1 MTTANGHGTAT
12 ARRAGEVPA
21 AGEAPGIG
29 EAPGVAA
36 AEMSAVAADAAERV
50 WNNLRA
56 LVLEQNERRK
66 ETAEALGMSFF
77 RVKAL
82 RRIAARSYRMSD
94 LATELA
100 SDRPYLTLVVDDL
113 EQRGLVER
121 HQHPTDRRCKIVSA
135 TEKGRAAAGRANA
148 ILGNPPP
155 ALAALPPDDLAA
167 LDRIVTEL
175 VSAGARA
182 LAATRG
188 DGGVEPGQ

>member
-1 MTTANGHGTAT
+1 MTTVNVDD
-12 ARRAGEVPA
+12 AGGGSSAGSSAGSGAGAGSGEA
-21 AGEAPGIG
+21 AGIAT
-29 EAPGVAA
+29 
-36 AEMSAVAADAAERV
+36 AEMSAEAADAAERV

-113 EQRGLVER
+113 EERGLVER
-121 HQHPTDRRCKIVSA
+121 HQHPTDRRAKIVSA
-135 TEKGRAAAGRANA
+135 TEKGRAAAARANA
-148 ILGNPPP
+148 ILGNAPP
-155 ALAALPPDDLAA
+155 ALAALPADDLAA
-167 LDRIVTEL
+167 LDRIVAEL
-175 VSAGARA
+175 VAAGARA

-188 DGGVEPGQ
+188 DGGVEPGE